1 MLNCSPKY
9 TLSFFLIL
17 QSHKDWI
24 FDVCWLDDQF
34 LVSGSKDSKMGLWKI
49 IDEYCGDNKSET
61 LSCKQ
66 IEAVS
71 LKTCKSAQR
80 VRAVAF
86 NKEFHEVAALSLNG
100 FIHIWNAETF
110 RQVSC

>member
-1 MLNCSPKY
+1 M
-9 TLSFFLIL
+9 
-17 QSHKDWI
+17 

-49 IDEYCGDNKSET
+49 IDDYNRSNKSET
-61 LSCKQ
+61 LNYKC

-86 NKEFHEVAALSLNG
+86 NPEFQEIAALSLNG

-110 RQVSC
+110 RQASFIS